1 MQAVNSTGWFAELLA
16 QHQAPCVSIYFPT
29 MRAEVPQ
36 NQNHAHFRALL
47 DKARQML
54 EPKYEKSQWQPVVQR
69 LENLSEEYFADG
81 PRDAVAVFAS
91 QDFERVID
99 LQRPVDDLVIV
110 ADSFHVKP
118 VIRTMQFGDRFSVL
132 CLELQ
137 NVRVAEGNQY
147 ELNDVSVRG
156 LPKGIHEASI
166 QENLRANTG
175 GRGAGAAPLH
185 GTPAPDEIQ
194 PMQIEPFLKL
204 IDQRVWENYSRD
216 RHLPMVVVAD
226 SQYVGHFIA
235 ATKNP
240 YVLEQGVA
248 INPNGMSGER
258 LRAEA
263 WKVIEPRY
271 QEEIKRLQDQFHI
284 ARSQQKGSD
293 EIPQVAEAAAVGRVG
308 TLLIDGDRQVPGVLD
323 RNSGQIEPASSDTQ
337 RGGDDVLDD
346 LAEMV
351 LRMDGQVYVLPHD
364 QMPTEAGVAAM
375 YRY

>member
-16 QHQAPCVSIYFPT
+16 AHQAPCVSIYFPT

-36 NQNHAHFRALL
+36 NQNHAHFRMLL

-54 EPKYEKSQWQPVVQR
+54 EAKYEKKQWQPVLER
-69 LENLSEEYFADG
+69 LQNLSEEYFAEG

-91 QDFERVID
+91 PDFERVID

-110 ADSFHVKP
+110 ADSFHIKP

-132 CLELQ
+132 CFGVQ

-147 ELNDVSVRG
+147 ELSDVPVRN
-156 LPKGIHEASI
+156 LPKTIQEASL
-166 QENLRANTG
+166 QENTRANSG
-175 GRGAGAAPLH
+175 GQGAGAPPLNA
-185 GTPAPDEIQ
+185 GGSPNEYQ
-194 PMQIEPFLKL
+194 VMQLEPFMKL
-204 IDQRVWENYSRD
+204 VDQRVWENYSRD

-226 SQYVGHFIA
+226 PQYVGHFISA
-235 ATKNP
+235 SKNP

-248 INPNGMSGER
+248 INPNGLDGER
-258 LRAEA
+258 LRQEA
-263 WKVIEPRY
+263 WKLIEPRY

-323 RNSGQIEPASSDTQ
+323 RNSGQIEPVSDDNQ

-364 QMPTEAGVAAM
+364 QMPTDAGVAAM

>member
-16 QHQAPCVSIYFPT
+16 THQAPCVSIYFPT

-36 NQNHAHFRALL
+36 DQNDAHFRGLL
-47 DKARQML
+47 DNAQQML
-54 EPKYEKSQWQPVVQR
+54 EAKYQKDQWQPVIER
-69 LENLSEEYFADG
+69 LQNLPEQYFGEG

-91 QDFERVID
+91 QDFDRVID
-99 LQRPVDDLVIV
+99 LQRPVDELVIV

-118 VIRTMQFGDRFSVL
+118 LIRTMQFGDRFSVL
-132 CLELQ
+132 CFGIQ

-147 ELNDVSVRG
+147 QLSDVPVRN
-156 LPKGIHEASI
+156 LPKGIHEASL
-166 QENLRANTG
+166 QENTRANSG
-175 GRGAGAAPLH
+175 GRGAGAPPLH
-185 GTPAPDEIQ
+185 AEPAPDQIQ
-194 PMQIEPFLKL
+194 TMQLEPFMKL

-216 RHLPMVVVAD
+216 RHLPMVVIAD
-226 SQYVGHFIA
+226 PQHLGNFLA

-240 YVLEQGVA
+240 YMLEQGVA
-248 INPNGMSGER
+248 INPNGLDGER

-263 WKVIEPRY
+263 WKIIEPRY
-271 QEEIKRLQDQFHI
+271 REEIKRLQDQFHI

-293 EIPQVAEAAAVGRVG
+293 AIPDVAEAAAVGRVG
-308 TLLIDGDRQVPGVLD
+308 TLLVDADRQVPGVLH
-323 RNSGQIEPASSDTQ
+323 RESGVIEPPSNTHT

-364 QMPTEAGVAAM
+364 QMPTDAGVAAM